1 MAHNKIYGNELLDNY
16 GSLLTKHQLEILEE
30 YYIDDLSMAE
40 IAENYNISKAA
51 ISDIEKNVLES
62 KNVFRENHPYT
73 DITWQVITNRN
84 ALIKLSGSSLTD
96 VMSEEAIKYS
106 RYSGEGITVMCYD
119 KNGDIA
125 AVRSIPWE
133 DLGVD
138 IATATSFTYHI
149 PDTDPP
155 LYVRDG
161 I

>member
-1 MAHNKIYGNELLDNY
+1 MEKIARSANATVEETGNTAKIVGDSDPSDNVASAWVQ
-16 GSLLTKHQLEILEE
+16 GV
-30 YYIDDLSMAE
+30 DF
-40 IAENYNISKAA
+40 
-51 ISDIEKNVLES
+51 SDIEKNVLES